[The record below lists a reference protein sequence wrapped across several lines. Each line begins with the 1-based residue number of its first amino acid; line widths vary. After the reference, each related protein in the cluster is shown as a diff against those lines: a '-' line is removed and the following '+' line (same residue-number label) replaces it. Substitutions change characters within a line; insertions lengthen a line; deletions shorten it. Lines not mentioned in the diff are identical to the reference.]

1 MMIGRRCFSS
11 LKHQKVSLPEG
22 IKHHKIVNYRSNA
35 ASNDQTKKKL
45 AVVIGWLGAKD
56 YQLKSYLSFYHHHGF
71 DTLSFAIGPRHIIAP
86 DEAIKHM
93 ENVWD
98 TAFEHSPDAD
108 IVVHA
113 FSVGGYLYGQ
123 SLRCI
128 QKSPERYGILKSRI
142 RAQVFDSPPD
152 HGSIAHGLSKSFNL
166 PIPLEKPVEMLFQG
180 YLTLTHNTTGVEHRA
195 ASQIFHNN
203 FIQSPSLFFYSLSD
217 PISRYQDCEQVI
229 NTWRSNGI
237 PVDTCRWEKSPH
249 IQHGRVD
256 PERYFGELEKLLERS
271 DLLEKKK
278 KNSRTQTPSSAI
290 LVTEQSPESAISQ
303 SAKVTTLSAEPS
315 QGSAGDQV
323 EYRTNFKMLVA
334 NRIAG
339 AIIGQ
344 NGLTLVGLQEK
355 CGAKIRISS
364 SDDYYPG
371 TSERVILITGLM
383 TCIVLQSLIH
393 LSKGKE
399 KNVHHAQQL
408 IWQTIAQVLS
418 LLCSSFSH
426 HLSSFSSITTSRV
439 MIQL

>member
-1 MMIGRRCFSS
+1 
-11 LKHQKVSLPEG
+11 
-22 IKHHKIVNYRSNA
+22 
-35 ASNDQTKKKL
+35 
-45 AVVIGWLGAKD
+45 
-56 YQLKSYLSFYHHHGF
+56 
-71 DTLSFAIGPRHIIAP
+71 
-86 DEAIKHM
+86 M

-271 DLLEKKK
+271 DLLGDEKK
-278 KNSRTQTPSSAI
+278 TQTPSSA
-290 LVTEQSPESAISQ
+290 TEQDEKSV
-303 SAKVTTLSAEPS
+303 KV
-315 QGSAGDQV
+315 
-323 EYRTNFKMLVA
+323 
-334 NRIAG
+334 
-339 AIIGQ
+339 
-344 NGLTLVGLQEK
+344 
-355 CGAKIRISS
+355 
-364 SDDYYPG
+364 
-371 TSERVILITGLM
+371 
-383 TCIVLQSLIH
+383 
-393 LSKGKE
+393 KGKG
-399 KNVHHAQQL
+399 
-408 IWQTIAQVLS
+408 T
-418 LLCSSFSH
+418 
-426 HLSSFSSITTSRV
+426 V
-439 MIQL
+439 MAEEHSEESEGENENQKLKM